1 MQEAILPMSIL
12 RRMHFVI
19 GASRLRLKRDRSEKM
34 KVRRDLLSR
43 SQGMPLVRKNF
54 HLGGH

>member
-19 GASRLRLKRDRSEKM
+19 GVSRSRLRRDGGEKM
-34 KVRRDLLSR
+34 NVRRDLLSR
-43 SQGMPLVRKNF
+43 SQGMLAQ
-54 HLGGH
+54 